1 MAGASGRV
9 ITVVSPSVV
18 AAYQA
23 SIAPA
28 RVAGVSCPLWG
39 IFGIDVVGEFGE
51 RWNLA
56 SHYPV

>member
-1 MAGASGRV
+1 MAGASGRI

-28 RVAGVSCPLWG
+28 TLAGVS
-39 IFGIDVVGEFGE
+39 
-51 RWNLA
+51 
-56 SHYPV
+56 